1 MSDESRWEQQLRERL
16 HDVFVAEAGE
26 RLDALDAALLTL
38 EGGGAGPDS
47 RGLHQPPLGDY
58 QHHLSEAFRQAHTL
72 KGGARA
78 AGLTDVERVAHSLES
93 AFDRLRH
100 GAPGGPDTWGAIYA
114 GVDAIRALIGGQG
127 ADVERIVGAL
137 ATSEPAAA
145 PPAPPATEAR
155 LPVPP
160 GGAAITVRV
169 PMARLE
175 RLMAEVRVL
184 HGTIGGLRQRAAE
197 ARSLAQST
205 SRLGRFL
212 RYRRRR
218 RAFAA
223 GVPAGLTVPDDGLAL
238 IDEFG
243 GFRRRLDVDVHR
255 LEQAAGELYETI
267 RRLRLV
273 PVGVAVAGLP
283 RLVRDIATACGKQAR
298 FELVGEDTEVDR
310 SVLEEIGGALTH
322 LVRNA
327 VDHGLEDAERR
338 RAQGKPAVGVVTV
351 AAREERGTLIL
362 EVTDDG
368 GGIDA
373 AAVRRRGVELGLVS
387 AEQAEAAGLDLVFR
401 AGFST
406 AGRITE
412 VSGRGVG
419 LDAVRATVESLQGTV
434 TLQTTPGWGTTFT
447 MTLPITLATTRCLL
461 LRAGGQTLALP
472 LGTVSRVVRISEGEI
487 DRTGDRAVLRAADPP
502 VALDD
507 LAAVLGLRRTADR
520 SGDPGSAEAASG
532 PFRLAVVPAS
542 GTTPGAVLVD
552 EIRGEEEVVVNS
564 LPAPLRHLRFTAGA
578 AVLGTGEVVPVLHA
592 GEVFRAAAGQAP
604 PAAPAAL
611 VRAARG
617 SAPAPSTGRVVVLAD
632 DSVTTRT
639 LERVILEAAGYEV
652 RTAADGAQALAMVQA
667 GGCHAV
673 VTDVQMPVLD
683 GFALCERLRADT
695 RFRHLPVVI
704 VTSRGSPTEREQ
716 GEAVGAD
723 AYIVKGEFDQETLLA
738 TLRRLT

>member
-1 MSDESRWEQQLRERL
+1 MSDESGWEQQLRERL

-38 EGGGAGPDS
+38 EGGSAGPDS
-47 RGLHQPPLGDY
+47 A
-58 QHHLSEAFRQAHTL
+58 HHLSEAFRQAHTL

-78 AGLTDVERVAHSLES
+78 AGLTDVERVAHGLET

-114 GVDAIRALIGGQG
+114 GVDAIRALVGGRW
-127 ADVERIVGAL
+127 ADVDRVVAAL
-137 ATSEPAAA
+137 DPSEPASA
-145 PPAPPATEAR
+145 PPAAEPASAAPLPIPPAA
-155 LPVPP
+155 
-160 GGAAITVRV
+160 AAITVRV

-175 RLMAEVRVL
+175 HLMAEVREL
-184 HGTIGGLRQRAAE
+184 HATIGGLRQRAAE

-212 RYRRRR
+212 RHRRRR
-218 RAFAA
+218 RAVAR
-223 GVPAGLTVPDDGLAL
+223 GVAAGLTVPDEGLAL
-238 IDEFG
+238 IDEMG
-243 GFRRRLDVDVHR
+243 RLQRRLDGDVHR
-255 LEQAAGELYETI
+255 LEQAAGELHETV

-273 PVGVAVAGLP
+273 PVGVAVAGLA

-298 FELVGEDTEVDR
+298 LELVGVDTEVDR

-327 VDHGLEDAERR
+327 VDHGLEDPERR
-338 RAQGKPAVGVVTV
+338 TAQGKPAIGVVTI

-362 EVTDDG
+362 EVSDDG

-387 AEQAEAAGLDLVFR
+387 ADEATAAGLDLVFR
-401 AGFST
+401 PGFST

-434 TLQTTPGWGTTFT
+434 TLHTTPGWGTTFT
-447 MTLPITLATTRCLL
+447 MTLPVTLATTRCLL

-472 LGTVSRVVRISEGEI
+472 LGTVSRVGRVSEGDI

-502 VALDD
+502 VALAE
-507 LAAVLGLRRTADR
+507 LAAVLGLRRTADGA
-520 SGDPGSAEAASG
+520 GDSGSAGSASG
-532 PFRLAVVPAS
+532 PFRLAVVSAS
-542 GTTPGAVLVD
+542 GTTLGAVLVD
-552 EIRGEEEVVVNS
+552 EIRGEEEIVVNS
-564 LPAPLRHLRFTAGA
+564 LPAPLVHLRFTAGA

-592 GEVFRAAAGQAP
+592 GEVFRAADGQAP
-604 PAAPAAL
+604 PATATVPTTRAARTPAPAA
-611 VRAARG
+611 
-617 SAPAPSTGRVVVLAD
+617 STGRVVVVAD

-652 RTAADGAQALAMVQA
+652 RTAADGAQALALVQA

-683 GFALCERLRADT
+683 GFTLCERLRADT
-695 RFRHLPVVI
+695 RFRDLPVVI
-704 VTSRGSPTEREQ
+704 VTARGSPAERER
-716 GEAVGAD
+716 GEAAGAD

-738 TLRRLT
+738 TLRRLL